1 MSYVRQQRK
10 KNVTNTDHFWMH
22 FLATNNEYRIWH
34 KVVNSFLSIFWS
46 LGNLPYIQASS
57 EYSK

>member
-10 KNVTNTDHFWMH
+10 KNGTNTDHFWMH
-22 FLATNNEYRIWH
+22 LLATNNEYRIWH
-34 KVVNSFLSIFWS
+34 IVVNSFLSIFWS